1 MQTEILSQGTTAL
14 SQKGLRFPV
23 ERHIATKHDAG
34 SLACNLPSGDSNSAE
49 GGVTSGF
56 FI

>member
-23 ERHIATKHDAG
+23 ERHIATTHDAG